1 MIDTKFLTN
10 LAINAT
16 FTNDAIL
23 IDASHLPNVRSLILS
38 FENHFANWASAMNKK
53 ATIIQTSTGDIRIPA
68 NIAAPN
74 IDPLII
80 DEQSKLLWFANVAIS
95 PGLLIIAN
103 DIMNNPRRAGVT
115 RLSDELQIIMSDGCK
130 ILNPGHSLQ
139 EATTWTRSQFWD
151 AQDLHDFRREV
162 RQRGETIFEYT
173 WRSFDP
179 DDGNKINDLEFSTRY
194 KLFDGGDGNFYQVCE
209 NLGMKEIA
217 KSSLRADL

>member
-23 IDASHLPNVRSLILS
+23 IDASHLPNVRSLILT

-53 ATIIQTSTGDIRIPA
+53 ATIIQTSSGDIRIPA

-74 IDPLII
+74 VEMSII
-80 DEQSKLLWFANVAIS
+80 DEPSKLLWFANIAIT
-95 PGLLIIAN
+95 PGLLLVAN
-103 DIMNNPRRAGVT
+103 DLMNSPRRAGVT
-115 RLSDELQIIMSDGCK
+115 RLSDELQIIMSDGCS
-130 ILNPGHSLQ
+130 ILNPGHTMQ

-162 RQRGETIFEYT
+162 RQQGETIFEYT

-179 DDGNKINDLEFSTRY
+179 DDSNKINDLEFTTRY
-194 KLFDGGDGNFYQVCE
+194 KLFDGGDSNLYQICE
-209 NLGMKEIA
+209 NLGMREI
-217 KSSLRADL
+217 SLSIL